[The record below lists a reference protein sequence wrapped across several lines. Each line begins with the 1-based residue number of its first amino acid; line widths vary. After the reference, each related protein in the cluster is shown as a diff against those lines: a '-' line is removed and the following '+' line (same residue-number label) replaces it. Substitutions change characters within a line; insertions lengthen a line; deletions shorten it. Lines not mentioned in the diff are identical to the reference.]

1 MQAPRRRSNSC
12 SDLTLRNTRTRLWDV
27 TVAPGESSRKKP
39 GRSSSREVAGRSS
52 SREVVGRN
60 VPGSNPRLVRTA
72 SSANLFVR

>member
-12 SDLTLRNTRTRLWDV
+12 SDLTLRNTRTRLWTTV
-27 TVAPGESSRKKP
+27 TPGESTRKTL
-39 GRSSSREVAGRSS
+39 GRSSSREVAG
-52 SREVVGRN
+52 SRA